1 MVDGRANT
9 EYVLLRKAAEE
20 YRNKGYEVI
29 LDAPLDFFPGF
40 QADLLVRKD
49 GEVKVIEVKS
59 RASLAASPKIRELA
73 QVIDSKPGWSLELL
87 LVAEPEKLEAPE
99 GAKAFGRDRILGR
112 LEQAEKLLQMEDS
125 DAALVLAWSAWEA
138 AARVMIVEDGVPEIG
153 ITKPGY
159 VLEQATFLGIISRD
173 EYHRLR
179 EVQKY
184 RNAVVH
190 GFSHDGFPDDLVT
203 GLTQTV
209 RRMVAT
215 N

>member
-1 MVDGRANT
+1 MIDRRANA

-29 LDAPLDFFPGF
+29 LDAPLDFLPGF

-49 GEVKVIEVKS
+49 GDAKVIEVKT

-99 GAKAFGRDRILGR
+99 GAKPFGRDRILGR
-112 LEQAEKLLQMEDS
+112 LEQAEKLLGLGYS
-125 DAALVLAWSAWEA
+125 DAALILAWSAWEA
-138 AARVMIVEDGVPEIG
+138 ATRVMIVEDGVPETG

-173 EYHRLR
+173 DYHRLR

-190 GFSHDGFPDDLVT
+190 GFSHDGFADDLIT
-203 GLTQTV
+203 SLTKTV
-209 RRMVAT
+209 RRMIDP